1 MFVYIRKRKIV
12 KKRLYLEFNSMPEFV
27 LINKSDKIFYKNNQE
42 FIEAIPSLF
51 KLCENNI
58 IYLCLDPIKCKN
70 ISFDTV
76 FDLSRTVGL
85 NRLNDYGDIRFYKL
99 IDEKPVFNDLIEEFI
114 SSKNFI
120 INDNYN
126 EEGNYLLINVK
137 KELLGYKSEKD
148 IIDYIAPF
156 FLTDEK
162 LKDVAITKYH
172 YHNDLKSLIYT
183 IYRHNN
189 NINDIKQIVRGL
201 LLEDSIFSNIDLIK
215 NNYKKINDY
224 LNKYSILEL
233 SFNKIK
239 GIINQEFDYQMI
251 AYYNLMEDYNYR
263 IDKFDFR
270 EKKIYFKNVY

>member
-1 MFVYIRKRKIV
+1 MFVYSRKRKIV

-51 KLCENNI
+51 KLCENNTV
-58 IYLCLDPIKCKN
+58 YLCLDPLKCKN

-76 FDLSRTVGL
+76 FDLSRTIGL
-85 NRLNDYGDIRFYKL
+85 NRLNDYGDIRFYTL
-99 IDEKPVFNDLIEEFI
+99 VDEKPVFNDLIEEFI
-114 SSKNFI
+114 SSKDFI
-120 INDNYN
+120 IKDNYN

-162 LKDVAITKYH
+162 LKDIAITKYH
-172 YHNDLKSLIYT
+172 YHNDLKSLIYI

-189 NINDIKQIVRGL
+189 NINDIKQIVRSL
-201 LLEDSIFSNIDLIK
+201 LLEDSIFSNFDLIK

-224 LNKYSILEL
+224 LNKNNILEL
-233 SFNKIK
+233 SFDKVND
-239 GIINQEFDYQMI
+239 IINQEFDYQMI
-251 AYYNLMEDYNYR
+251 AYYNQIEDYNYR
-263 IDKFDFR
+263 IDRFDFK
-270 EKKIYFKNVY
+270 EKMIYFKNIY